1 MRFNRVFPSI
11 VAPVLSSTLLALAF
25 PDYNLSVIVYIGLMP
40 MLFELLRRKPVDAFF
55 SAYLFGILYFAIVF
69 TWMFTVPKY
78 VFIHHAFLAFYLGLY
93 IGAFGLAFNLIARAY
108 GGPIALLSAPAI
120 WVMSEFVRANMG
132 FLSHPGAFLAHSQYE
147 NIRLIQFA
155 SITGVYGISFAI
167 VLVNAALLS
176 VILNWVPKGMFKS
189 SQTYIRKSGR
199 STVVLVTIC
208 CTVILAMLAYGNSV
222 LRNPLQG
229 REYQVALIQ
238 ANIEQDRKW
247 DAKYA
252 RSIMKTYKE
261 MTLQAAVQAPDL
273 IIWPEAA
280 TPGAITQNK
289 RLLKYVSDIAREA
302 DNNLL
307 IGSTSHNKY
316 EGANDQKEVKYS
328 NSAFL
333 IHPRETAS
341 KLQRY
346 DKIHLLPFG
355 EYLPKNS
362 IIPWHLIRVP
372 SLDSFIAGDKY
383 VVFELPPFKFSTIIC
398 WEGIFPGMAR
408 HFVKNGAQFLVNI
421 SNEGWFGESAG
432 PYHFLIMSLFR
443 AVENRTYL
451 VRCANTGVSCVID
464 PFGRIVSKIQNSTG
478 KDIFVQGILME
489 TIVPAQNQTIY
500 TRVGDVFAVACSM
513 ICAALIGAVILK
525 TVNRNQRQ
533 GQGV

>member
-1 MRFNRVFPSI
+1 MRLNRVIPSI

-25 PDYNLSVIVYIGLMP
+25 PAYNLSAIAYFGLMP
-40 MLFELLRRKPVDAFF
+40 MLFELLRRKPVGAFF
-55 SAYLFGILYFAIVF
+55 SAYLFGILYFALVF

-78 VFIHHAFLAFYLGLY
+78 VAIHHAFLAFYLGLY
-93 IGAFGLAFNLIARAY
+93 IGTFGLAFNLIARAY
-108 GGPIALLSAPAI
+108 GGPVALLTAPAI

-132 FLSHPGAFLAHSQYE
+132 FLSHPGAFLAHSQYQ

-155 SITGVYGISFAI
+155 AITGVYGISFAI
-167 VLVNAALLS
+167 VLVNAALVS
-176 VILNWVPKGMFKS
+176 VILNWVPNDMFKS
-189 SQTYIRKSGR
+189 SQSNIRTSGR
-199 STVVLVTIC
+199 SAAVVVTIC
-208 CTVILAMLAYGNSV
+208 CTVILIMLAYGNSV
-222 LRNPLQG
+222 VRTPLQG
-229 REYQVALIQ
+229 PEYQVALIQ
-238 ANIEQDRKW
+238 ANIEQERKW
-247 DAKYA
+247 DPKYA
-252 RSIMKTYKE
+252 RSIMKAYKE
-261 MTLQAAVQAPDL
+261 MTLQAAVHAPDL

-289 RLLKYVSDIAREA
+289 RLLKYVSDIAGEA

-316 EGANDQKEVKYS
+316 DGAGSPRKLNYF

-333 IHPRETAS
+333 IQPANDVS
-341 KLQRY
+341 ALQRY

-355 EYLPKNS
+355 EYLPKNN
-362 IIPWHLIRVP
+362 IVPWHLIQVP
-372 SLDSFIAGDKY
+372 TIDTFIAGDQY
-383 VVFELPPFKFSTIIC
+383 VVFELPSFKFSTIIC
-398 WEGIFPGMAR
+398 WESIFPGMAR
-408 HFVKNGAQFLVNI
+408 QFVKNGAQFLVNI

-464 PFGRIVSKIQNSTG
+464 PFGRIVNRIQNSTG

-489 TIVPAQNQTIY
+489 SIVPARDLTVY

-513 ICAALIGAVILK
+513 VVSAALIGAVIRK
-525 TVNRNQRQ
+525 VFNRNQR
-533 GQGV
+533 